1 MKYDWRKDAEALERE
16 ADALEAK
23 AKAKRKQA
31 TDLLWKHGLPHTP
44 QEVADAEQWVDD
56 VEQVA
61 GDGAAIIDRDGNIVG
76 RIAAVDGVIDL
87 TRRR

>member
-1 MKYDWRKDAEALERE
+1 VKYDWRKDAEALERE

-23 AKAKRKQA
+23 ARAKRKQA
-31 TDLLWKHGLPHTP
+31 TDLLWKHGIPHTP
-44 QEVADAEQWVDD
+44 QEIAASNQWVDD
-56 VEQVA
+56 VEQAA
-61 GDGAAIIDRDGNIVG
+61 GDGAAIIDMDGNIVG

>member
-1 MKYDWRKDAEALERE
+1 MKYDWRRDMEALEME

-23 AKAKRKQA
+23 AKAKREQA
-31 TDLLWKHGLPHTP
+31 TALLWKHGIPHTP
-44 QEVADAEQWVDD
+44 QELADAEQWADG
-56 VEQVA
+56 VEQAA